1 MNPIFVNI
9 NVYKWNSYS
18 AFECFCDL
26 EVRKFLIVHIYRN
39 RKIPYLSLLVYI
51 AGCGNLLFVLMG
63 AQWEWTR
70 LLTPSVPL
78 FLLMFAQAVNSLK
91 VRVVIR
97 RNERFQ
103 LG

>member
-63 AQWEWTR
+63 G
-70 LLTPSVPL
+70 SVGVDSFTNLICAFVFTDVCSGREL
-78 FLLMFAQAVNSLK
+78 FKSESGNT
-91 VRVVIR
+91 
-97 RNERFQ
+97 
-103 LG
+103 